1 MKKLHLILSFVF
13 LFSSC
18 SLFAQLKIGFVDSDT
33 IMDNLPD
40 VQDTRQKLDQMIR
53 DWQNELRG
61 MESDYK
67 KQQNDFD
74 KSSLIMTDQTRTEAQ
89 KKLSELENKI
99 SEFRDKK
106 FGPNGELFQKQD
118 ELMKPVQNRIFNAIQ
133 EIAADEDLD
142 FVFDRSGD
150 IMLLYAKD
158 KYDITVKVLEK
169 LQLE

>member
-1 MKKLHLILSFVF
+1 MKKLHLILSIVI
-13 LFSSC
+13 LCLSS
-18 SLFAQLKIGFVDSDT
+18 SVFAQLKIGFVDSDT

-40 VQDTRQKLDQMIR
+40 VQDTRQKLDQVIR

-67 KQQNDFD
+67 KQKDDFD

-89 KKLSELENKI
+89 KKLSELNNKI

-133 EIAADEDLD
+133 EIATDEDLD

-150 IMLLYAKD
+150 ILLLYAKNE
-158 KYDITVKVLEK
+158 YDITAKVLEK

>member
-1 MKKLHLILSFVF
+1 MKKLHLILSIVI
-13 LFSSC
+13 LCLSS
-18 SLFAQLKIGFVDSDT
+18 SVFAQLKIGFVDSDT

-40 VQDTRQKLDQMIR
+40 VQDTRQKLDQVIR

-67 KQQNDFD
+67 KQKDDFD

-89 KKLSELENKI
+89 KKLSELNNKI

-133 EIAADEDLD
+133 EIATDEDFD

-150 IMLLYAKD
+150 ILLLYAKNE
-158 KYDITVKVLEK
+158 YDITAKVLEK